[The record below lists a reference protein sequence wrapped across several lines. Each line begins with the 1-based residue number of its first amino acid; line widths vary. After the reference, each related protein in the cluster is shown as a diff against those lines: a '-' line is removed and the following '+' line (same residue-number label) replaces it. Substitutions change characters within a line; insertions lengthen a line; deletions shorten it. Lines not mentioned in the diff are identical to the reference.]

1 LVVKR
6 RSVDNKFQDS
16 LKKTNISEVI
26 SFIGVGLFYLQQRV
40 QYQKKE
46 REVVVWKRKALLS
59 VWIPE
64 ELLRMLY

>member
-46 REVVVWKRKALLS
+46 SVARKK
-59 VWIPE
+59 VRG
-64 ELLRMLY
+64 LRK